1 VYDDY
6 FPLGSA
12 PSGECEVHGFG
23 AMSVLSGDAGA
34 SPAAASSGTVP
45 ASYQAGPA
53 PAHLQKVVG
62 ADGRAVWVV
71 KQ

>member
-12 PSGECEVHGFG
+12 PSGECEIHGFG
-23 AMSVLSGDAGA
+23 AISGLSGDAGA
-34 SPAAASSGTVP
+34 SPAAASSGIVT
-45 ASYQAGPA
+45 ASYQAAPA
-53 PAHLQKVVG
+53 PGHLQKVVG

-71 KQ
+71 KH